1 MKKKFTY
8 FVFLSPILYIIY
20 QISFNLNIINPL
32 SYIIISTGYIS
43 LSLIIFVLSL
53 PIMNNL
59 IDYLDRRSL
68 GFITFF
74 YTLVHFIFY
83 IIDNSANL
91 KYIIDDLIDLKF
103 IQFGYLSL
111 ILFLPLLF
119 TSTDRLKTKLGK
131 KWIAI
136 HRLLYLI
143 LLFSIIHYYLV
154 IKADYLI
161 FALYLVIIALVFL
174 IKFGMIKK

>member
-53 PIMNNL
+53 PIINNL
-59 IDYLDRRSL
+59 TDYLDRRSL
-68 GFITFF
+68 GFVTFF
-74 YTLVHFIFY
+74 YALVHFIFY

-91 KYIIDDLIDLKF
+91 KYIIDDLIELKF
-103 IQFGYLSL
+103 IQFGYLAL

-119 TSTDRLKTKLGK
+119 TSTDRLKKKLGK
-131 KWIAI
+131 KWIAV

>member
-1 MKKKFTY
+1 M
-8 FVFLSPILYIIY
+8 
-20 QISFNLNIINPL
+20 NP
-32 SYIIISTGYIS
+32 
-43 LSLIIFVLSL
+43 FE
-53 PIMNNL
+53 
-59 IDYLDRRSL
+59 
-68 GFITFF
+68 
-74 YTLVHFIFY
+74 
-83 IIDNSANL
+83 
-91 KYIIDDLIDLKF
+91 LKF
-103 IQFGYLSL
+103 IQFGYLAF

-119 TSTDRLKTKLGK
+119 TSTDRLKKKLGK

>member
-1 MKKKFTY
+1 MKKKITY

-20 QISFNLNIINPL
+20 QTSFNLNVINPL

-68 GFITFF
+68 GFVTFF
-74 YTLVHFIFY
+74 YALVHVLFY

-91 KYIIDDLIDLKF
+91 KYIIDDLIELKF
-103 IQFGYLSL
+103 IQFGYLAL

>member
-8 FVFLSPILYIIY
+8 FVSLSPFLYIIY
-20 QISFNLNIINPL
+20 QISFNLNIVNPL
-32 SYIIISTGYIS
+32 SYVIISTGYIS

-53 PIMNNL
+53 PIMNSL
-59 IDYLDRRSL
+59 INYLDRRLL
-68 GFITFF
+68 GFVTFF
-74 YTLVHFIFY
+74 YAFIHFIFY
-83 IIDNSANL
+83 IIDNSAKL

-103 IQFGYLSL
+103 IQLGYLAL

-119 TSTDRLKTKLGK
+119 TSTDKLKRKLGA
-131 KWIAI
+131 KWTTI

-161 FALYLVIIALVFL
+161 FTLYLVIIALVFL